1 MAWCGRPTN
10 PRPNGLDLGAAVEGW
25 REHAGDLPEAS
36 TDSGLD
42 VAPLYTPLDAPEETY
57 AERLGV
63 PGEYPYTRGIYP
75 AMYRERLWTMRLYS
89 GWGGPRTPTS
99 GFATS

>member
-1 MAWCGRPTN
+1 MRTADEPASERT
-10 PRPNGLDLGAAVEGW
+10 DLGAAVDGW
-25 REHAGDLPEAS
+25 RERAGDLPEAS

-63 PGEYPYTRGIYP
+63 PGDHLDRAIEIAQTIARQARGRPGSRSRWISRP
-75 AMYRERLWTMRLYS
+75 R
-89 GWGGPRTPTS
+89 WG
-99 GFATS
+99 